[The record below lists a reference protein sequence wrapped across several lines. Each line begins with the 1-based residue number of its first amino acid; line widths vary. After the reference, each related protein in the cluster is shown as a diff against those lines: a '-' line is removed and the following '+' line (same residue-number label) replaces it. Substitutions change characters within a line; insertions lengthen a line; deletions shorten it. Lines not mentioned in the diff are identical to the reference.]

1 MALAGLSLLC
11 HLMAVSFSFYTFRNP
26 RYTFKRLAGCIHLMT
41 AATVVVLI
49 EVVSNGATFAA
60 KHLTHSLFPVGSVS
74 YHGFSYYLAWLVAAQ
89 FAAAGLTFLLFS
101 RKRKNLNI
109 TDEEGRPLS
118 DDQPQYMGRNW
129 NTFLQP
135 TILPLIIYYINIWRD
150 LGGLLVLHNLAGN
163 WNSRKYTVKYLC
175 QTIWCLSYAVRDKDH
190 WWFMFIFGSR
200 K

>member
-118 DDQPQYMGRNW
+118 DDQPQFMGRNW
-129 NTFLQP
+129 KKKYIFFTTKLL
-135 TILPLIIYYINIWRD
+135 LPVIIYYINICLIW
-150 LGGLLVLHNLAGN
+150 GVYSYCITSG
-163 WNSRKYTVKYLC
+163 NSRKYTVQVY
-175 QTIWCLSYAVRDKDH
+175 
-190 WWFMFIFGSR
+190 
-200 K
+200 